1 MKRWVAFAWIVG
13 CAGEAKQAPATVP
26 GDAAV
31 KPAPQLLDDATAL
44 VTVRTPGWNSS
55 KGTLTRFRRGGASW
69 EPLGAPTPVMIGRSG
84 LAWGRGLHG
93 QMKPTGLDGGDKI
106 EGDGRSPAGAF
117 RLRKTYGYA
126 AAAPSGATIPYAQMT
141 PTLQCIEDTASAF
154 YNQIV
159 DRNTVTPDWSSTDL
173 LRRKD
178 GLYELIAFVEHNTAP
193 VQPGN
198 GSCILLHVWTSET
211 TPTAGCT
218 SMPIEALTTVI
229 AGLTPDHSVLVQLPE
244 SAYASLRTEWDLP

>member
-1 MKRWVAFAWIVG
+1 MNRWVAFAVIVG
-13 CAGEAKQAPATVP
+13 CTGEAKQAPV
-26 GDAAV
+26 DAAPEV
-31 KPAPQLLDDATAL
+31 AATPRLLDDATAL
-44 VTVRTPGWNSS
+44 ITVRTPDWNSS
-55 KGTLTRFRRGGASW
+55 KGTLARFRRAATSW
-69 EPLGAPTPVMIGRSG
+69 EALGAPTPVMIGRSG

-93 QMKPTGLDGGDKI
+93 QGKVSSLDGGEKR

-229 AGLTPDHSVLVQLPE
+229 AGLVPDRSVLVQLPE
-244 SAYASLRTEWDLP
+244 SAYAALRTEWGLP